1 MENQTQQNKNKT
13 YKFNPKPEFEARMNE
28 ILKLSNSDENNE
40 NYEKDK
46 EEFWRIVHTEPINS
60 IRVNTLKITPNE
72 LKKKL
77 EARGWKII
85 QPFNNKNHPEI
96 LIIENNLL
104 QGELGRSKEHLL
116 GYYYV
121 QEISSMLPII
131 ALSPSENDSFIDLCA
146 SPGSKTTQAASLM
159 KNQGNIIAND
169 NKIGRLAILASN
181 LEKCGVSNTI
191 LTKRDGVQLCKKL
204 KAMNFNVD
212 KILVDAPCS
221 GEGTLRSS
229 PKTYLMWNEKM
240 INVFSKQQKSL
251 AYSALDLLKEGGE
264 MIYSTCTHSPE
275 ENEEVVQFLLDNFNI
290 EIEEIKPLLPIKARP
305 GLTNWKGKKFSKEI
319 NKCARIY
326 PQDNNTE
333 GFFVCK
339 IKKLSNK
346 ASEGE
351 KDDI

>member
-212 KILVDAPCS
+212 KIIVDAPCS
-221 GEGTLRSS
+221 GEGTLR
-229 PKTYLMWNEKM
+229 
-240 INVFSKQQKSL
+240 
-251 AYSALDLLKEGGE
+251 
-264 MIYSTCTHSPE
+264 
-275 ENEEVVQFLLDNFNI
+275 
-290 EIEEIKPLLPIKARP
+290 
-305 GLTNWKGKKFSKEI
+305 
-319 NKCARIY
+319 
-326 PQDNNTE
+326 
-333 GFFVCK
+333 
-339 IKKLSNK
+339 
-346 ASEGE
+346 
-351 KDDI
+351 